1 MPFLM
6 HTLDQEQDDRL
17 DFVVHFPNDTS
28 TIDLYGDK
36 NYARPSD
43 PGWWDE
49 HKWEKLS
56 DEEFCKT
63 DVNPFTGTATSTG
76 WKHGIFTCC
85 NRNRLSWVGNGT
97 MKIE

>member
-1 MPFLM
+1 M
-6 HTLDQEQDDRL
+6 
-17 DFVVHFPNDTS
+17 
-28 TIDLYGDK
+28 
-36 NYARPSD
+36 
-43 PGWWDE
+43 
-49 HKWEKLS
+49 S

-97 MKIE
+97 MKGRWSRQDVQETTVDYNLV